1 MRRLRAR
8 DDEGSLMIEVV
19 VGSAISLGVL
29 AFLGVLFLSTFNVD
43 AYAQQD
49 HESLSQLRAINDRVV
64 KELRQAGKIYIESYA
79 CGSIYRSVRFWVDS
93 DSDGLQEAPEQ
104 ITWTVSPVAGDK
116 ARITR
121 GTGVST
127 ATTLSEDLV
136 WNDAVRYF
144 DYNVAVPSCAP
155 ATLPDPSTV
164 TVRLEADIDPDRYA
178 ASRVVHTEV
187 KLRNVPD

>member
-1 MRRLRAR
+1 
-8 DDEGSLMIEVV
+8 MIELM

-49 HESLSQLRAINDRVV
+49 HESLSQLRAINERVV
-64 KELRQAGKIYIESYA
+64 KEIRQAGKIYVESYA
-79 CGSIYRSVRFWVDS
+79 CGSLYRSVRFWVDA
-93 DSDGLQEAPEQ
+93 DSDGLQEAAEQ
-104 ITWTVSPVAGDK
+104 ITWTVGPVAGAK

-121 GTGVST
+121 GTGVS
-127 ATTLSEDLV
+127 APTTLSEDLV
-136 WNDAVRYF
+136 WDNTVKYF
-144 DYNVAVPSCAP
+144 DYNVAVPSCGP

-164 TVRLEADIDPDRYA
+164 TVRLEADVDPDRYA